1 MASFL
6 RSAFKRLPPVAR
18 RDQRIARLSRRVKEL
33 EKSDRDQTHSS
44 RTPSWPP
51 AEPSFRAMMHSEIR
65 IRGLGRPPQ
74 SVIRHGKFHV
84 YDLVRS
90 HGIEIAE
97 QFGRWDDP
105 REIPWVDLPDL
116 VVVKSERGST
126 ARGVIPLR
134 RCDGGRTIITHAGKV
149 LTGEQLSERLVALVE
164 AGRIS
169 GRFGAEEFLDEDGTG
184 TRLPMDIKVYTFYG
198 EAPMALLRRVPT
210 HGDLTATFR
219 MVDRDGR
226 DVGDVYSGQP
236 VDQNMELPSRLDE
249 VFETAERLSIA
260 LRAPYSRIDFYRI
273 RDRIVFGELTPR
285 PGGPQWFGPEVD
297 AMLGDQWERSTAR
310 LGRDLA
316 AGAPPQAQW
325 GPFLEN
331 PDDAS

>member
-1 MASFL
+1 M
-6 RSAFKRLPPVAR
+6 
-18 RDQRIARLSRRVKEL
+18 
-33 EKSDRDQTHSS
+33 
-44 RTPSWPP
+44 
-51 AEPSFRAMMHSEIR
+51 
-65 IRGLGRPPQ
+65 
-74 SVIRHGKFHV
+74 IRHGKFHV

-310 LGRDLA
+310 LDATSRPVHLHKHSGGPSSRIRTTRPRSRCAARACRCSGGCGSARCSRGRS
-316 AGAPPQAQW
+316 PRRTSW
-325 GPFLEN
+325 GCRTPRR
-331 PDDAS
+331 